1 MEEIK
6 SVKLFLDQQFKIKD
20 LGQLRFFLGLEIASS
35 SSGIFLNQ
43 RKYTLELLEDTG
55 FLGSKPASVPLDPHT
70 KLSATDG
77 VPFDDPSG
85 YRRLIGR
92 LLYLTH
98 TIFSSHAMLFSM
110 SIVCLS
116 KLFLDPLPQILHL
129 IFHFMMI
136 LWTSHLILVWT
147 PLLYPP
153 V

>member
-1 MEEIK
+1 MSGSHHSLIPLGSSNLSAHYIPMYLCPSSTLK
-6 SVKLFLDQQFKIKD
+6 SLVVCPMPLLYKHIVPNL
-20 LGQLRFFLGLEIASS
+20 
-35 SSGIFLNQ
+35 
-43 RKYTLELLEDTG
+43 TLEPENVFSL
-55 FLGSKPASVPLDPHT
+55 VT
-70 KLSATDG
+70 KMVLKATY
-77 VPFDDPSG
+77 FMTF
-85 YRRLIGR
+85 
-92 LLYLTH
+92 TH

-147 PLLYPP
+147 SLLYPP